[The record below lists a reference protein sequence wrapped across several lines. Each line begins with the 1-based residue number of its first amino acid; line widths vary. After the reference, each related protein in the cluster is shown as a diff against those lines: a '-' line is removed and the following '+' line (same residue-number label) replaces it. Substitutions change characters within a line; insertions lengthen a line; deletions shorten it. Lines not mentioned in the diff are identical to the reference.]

1 MNKATVAAVIMVML
15 LLAHWAQGGVSMV
28 RNGSFE
34 NNGVIPDI
42 AARAPQYWCDVN
54 IPDRFGGKV
63 NTDWW
68 THSYNDGNG
77 SSLTLYSKSYW
88 DFVTGD
94 MAMVS
99 QQVYLTDVNEII
111 FDIELSG
118 AHSAFPWESEYFSAV
133 LQIDGND
140 VWDSNTLG
148 ADGNAEYRNVT
159 VEINDID
166 INDADLHTLSL
177 VMRANRD
184 ETHYFQY
191 QVRWDFVKFDTHCG
205 GFGYLPEDLN
215 HDCYVDIL
223 DLGMLAEEWLAEEP
237 AYNCDLL
244 ADDEGIVN
252 LRDFAIFASYW
263 RDDTCRQSNGCGGS
277 DFNRS
282 RTVDFADL
290 MIFAEYW
297 LEPVVTLLSDLNT
310 DGAINF
316 KDIAIF
322 ANGWLDNTDWENW
335 QDDNCFEIELPVA
348 DLDDDGIVNLRDFAV
363 LAGDWMSSGRC
374 IRSDIDGSGVVD
386 YGDIS
391 KLTEQWLQKSWLYGL
406 E

>member
-1 MNKATVAAVIMVML
+1 MKKATVTAAITVML

-34 NNGVIPDI
+34 NDGVINPI
-42 AARAPQYWCDVN
+42 TEEGPPQYWCDVN

-68 THSYNDGNG
+68 THSYNDGDGN
-77 SSLTLYSKSYW
+77 SLTLYSRSNQ
-88 DFVTGD
+88 DFTAGD
-94 MAMVS
+94 MVMVS
-99 QQVYLTDVNEII
+99 QQVYLTGVNEII

-118 AHSAFPWESEYFSAV
+118 THSLFPWDSENFSAV
-133 LQIDGND
+133 LQLDGND
-140 VWDSNTLG
+140 VWDSNELP
-148 ADGNAEYRNVT
+148 DGDAEYTIEV
-159 VEINDID
+159 NDID

-215 HDCYVDIL
+215 RDCYVDIL
-223 DLGMLAEEWLAEEP
+223 DLEMLAGQWLAEEP
-237 AYNCDLL
+237 AYNCDLF
-244 ADDEGIVN
+244 ADDEGIVD

-263 RDDTCRQSNGCGGS
+263 RDSACRQSNGCGGS
-277 DFNRS
+277 DFDRS
-282 RTVDFADL
+282 GTVDSADL
-290 MIFAEYW
+290 MIFTEYW
-297 LEPVVTLLSDLNT
+297 LKPVVILLSDLNI
-310 DGAINF
+310 DGVVNF
-316 KDIAIF
+316 KDVAIF
-322 ANGWLDNTDWENW
+322 ADGWLNNTDWNNW
-335 QDDNCFEIELPVA
+335 QDDNCFEIELPA
-348 DLDDDGIVNLRDFAV
+348 GDLNDDGVVNLRDFAV
-363 LAGDWMSSGRC
+363 LTGDWMSRGRC
-374 IRSDIDGSGVVD
+374 IRSDIDGSEVVD